1 MPGPDPVVPDVPA
14 VHLHPRY
21 GVTMTRGTGLI
32 ITLPLSPG
40 LVFYRCGELPSPG
53 RRHNTM
59 DMDMDRMDMM
69 DRMETLYSDLNTVS
83 MNNPWNLT
91 LPGHTS
97 DLPTSSI
104 PGPAPLAS
112 GDHVTPD
119 TDR

>member
-1 MPGPDPVVPDVPA
+1 
-14 VHLHPRY
+14 
-21 GVTMTRGTGLI
+21 MTRGTGLI
-32 ITLPLSPG
+32 TMSPG
-40 LVFYRCGELPSPG
+40 LVFYRCGELPSPN
-53 RRHNTM
+53 RRHNSM
-59 DMDMDRMDMM
+59 DMDMLDIM
-69 DRMETLYSDLNTVS
+69 DRMESLYPRPSTGS
-83 MNNPWNLT
+83 MDNPWNLT

>member
-21 GVTMTRGTGLI
+21 GVTMTRGLSTGLI

-53 RRHNTM
+53 RRHNSM
-59 DMDMDRMDMM
+59 DMDMLDIM
-69 DRMETLYSDLNTVS
+69 DRMESLYPRPSTGSLD
-83 MNNPWNLT
+83 NPWNLT

-97 DLPTSSI
+97 DLSTSSI
-104 PGPAPLAS
+104 PGQAPLAS

>member
-53 RRHNTM
+53 RWYNSM
-59 DMDMDRMDMM
+59 DMDIMDIMDRIESLYPRPSTGSMD
-69 DRMETLYSDLNTVS
+69 
-83 MNNPWNLT
+83 NPWNLT
-91 LPGHTS
+91 LPGLTR
-97 DLPTSSI
+97 DLPVSLL
-104 PGPAPLAS
+104 GPVPLSS
-112 GDHVTPD
+112 GDNLAPD
-119 TDR
+119 IDR